1 MIHELIELLDGH
13 LSSPVI
19 NPLRQIGVFHC
30 RQPQQLHAVPI
41 HQPSIVLVLK
51 GTKRITF
58 SSRCEVFKAGDLA
71 LLPAGSELLMEN
83 IPCCRQQEYLA
94 LCLGFAPPTVE
105 RFLASYGAQLN
116 WNEQQELLKAAA
128 PQSFIQIMQQRVAWC
143 MQGDTENH
151 ILNDLQQQELLS
163 VCGHHRLL
171 GLLLQSKQSS
181 WGQRVS
187 AVIALDLGRKWK
199 IADVCRALT
208 VSESALRRNLHG
220 EGTSFSDLL
229 EQARLVAGLAFLQ
242 ETAQPVSQVA
252 AAVGYQSQSRFTER
266 FKQRFGLT
274 PRQLKQSRQSV
285 PSQVPEPVTTLA
297 ESGETLTESG

>member
-1 MIHELIELLDGH
+1 M
-13 LSSPVI
+13 
-19 NPLRQIGVFHC
+19 
-30 RQPQQLHAVPI
+30 
-41 HQPSIVLVLK
+41 
-51 GTKRITF
+51 
-58 SSRCEVFKAGDLA
+58 
-71 LLPAGSELLMEN
+71 
-83 IPCCRQQEYLA
+83 
-94 LCLGFAPPTVE
+94 
-105 RFLASYGAQLN
+105 
-116 WNEQQELLKAAA
+116 
-128 PQSFIQIMQQRVAWC
+128 
-143 MQGDTENH
+143 
-151 ILNDLQQQELLS
+151 
-163 VCGHHRLL
+163 
-171 GLLLQSKQSS
+171 
-181 WGQRVS
+181 S

-229 EQARLVAGLAFLQ
+229 EQARLVAGLALLQ